1 MRLPW
6 SGGYASAILATRYGV
21 SFWLCLPL
29 SGLVS
34 AALGA
39 LIGWPVL
46 RLKGVYFAMTTLS
59 LTEAI
64 RLLALNGGDLTKGA
78 TGIVNIPRPGAI
90 RIFGLTIVP
99 EFNGADPLPFYFLAC
114 ALLVL
119 GLAGVWR
126 LSTSRLGWVFRSL
139 RQNEDLATS
148 IGINVAKYRVIAFG
162 VCCFM
167 GGIGGAFF
175 AVFHQNIYPA
185 TYTISD
191 SVNFMLYCFLGGLSY
206 IFGPVVG
213 AFLLVIAFEL
223 LHAVQDYQALIYG
236 VLMIVCMLWLPNGIL
251 SLGLRPEGK
260 RRREGLTM
268 AILDVQGITKRFGGL
283 TAVNSVSFSV
293 EKGAILSVIGPN
305 GAGKST
311 LFKLIS
317 SFVTP
322 TSGRVNF
329 DGQNDHRSASRMRWL
344 DAGVVRTFQET
355 TIFKEMTALQNVIV
369 AHQLRCSGLEFRRLF
384 LERHGAC

>member
-1 MRLPW
+1 MGLDLQQLASRAGSNAARAANENDRLTSGQKLRFAGFVFLLFVAVPVLLGRSPYFITVLTNAAILSFISLGVW
-6 SGGYASAILATRYGV
+6 IAFSIGRMNLAQGAFALVGGYTGAILATRFGL

-29 SGLVS
+29 AGFIS

-64 RLLALNGGDLTKGA
+64 RLLALNGGDITKGA

-90 RIFGLTIVP
+90 RLLDLTLVP
-99 EFNGADPLPFYFLAC
+99 EFNGADPMPFYFLAC
-114 ALLVL
+114 LLLVL
-119 GLAGVWR
+119 GLVAVWR

-162 VCCFM
+162 LCCFM

-175 AVFHQNIYPA
+175 AAFHQNIYPA

-191 SVNFMLYCFLGGLSY
+191 SVNFLLYCFLGGLSY
-206 IFGPVVG
+206 LFGPVVG

-223 LHAVQDYQALIYG
+223 LNAIQEYQALIYG
-236 VLMIVCMLWLPNGIL
+236 VLMIACMLWLPNGIL
-251 SLGLRPEGK
+251 SLGAPRQG
-260 RRREGLTM
+260 RR
-268 AILDVQGITKRFGGL
+268 
-283 TAVNSVSFSV
+283 
-293 EKGAILSVIGPN
+293 KGA
-305 GAGKST
+305 KS
-311 LFKLIS
+311 
-317 SFVTP
+317 
-322 TSGRVNF
+322 
-329 DGQNDHRSASRMRWL
+329 
-344 DAGVVRTFQET
+344 
-355 TIFKEMTALQNVIV
+355 
-369 AHQLRCSGLEFRRLF
+369 
-384 LERHGAC
+384 